1 MARLQKIP
9 TLEQKVSS
17 FFNEHRITSKKPLL
31 VAVSGGP
38 DSVCLLGILNAL
50 KKDFGFKL
58 HVVHLDHQLR
68 SKASVADAQYVL
80 DLCHELR
87 IPVTIEQRNVRVY
100 QKEHKLSLEEAARE
114 VRYSFFMEVAES
126 IGADCVAVGHT
137 LDDHVETVLLNILR
151 GTGTRGLR
159 GLQSM
164 RRWQS
169 SGKRLTIIRPLLE
182 VSRIETAEYCRRHH
196 LEPRTDE
203 TNRSLK
209 LTRNRIRLELL
220 PLLKNYNPDIVE
232 ALLRTAHIAADDIA
246 FLEQTAYRYYRKIA
260 TKQNAAVVFDKK
272 DLIKL
277 PVAIQ
282 RLILRQAIEDVVG
295 TLKDIE
301 ARHIEEIV
309 ALMSKP
315 AGKQINLPYGLF
327 FVNDYE
333 RFLLGHQLDEFS
345 PLTVLN
351 GEYQLNIPGLT
362 VIPGWHISTDI
373 IDESVMNNNDRL
385 TAYFDYERVGNRL
398 LVRSRKTGDRFQP
411 LGMDAEKRVGRFMID
426 ARIPQ
431 LWRQRVPIVCAE
443 GQIIWLVGYRIDER
457 VKVIG
462 NTERI
467 LRIIFKQTKL

>member
-1 MARLQKIP
+1 MTRLQKIP

-17 FFNEHRITSKKPLL
+17 FFNEHRIASKKPLL

-38 DSVCLLGILNAL
+38 DSVCLLGTLNAL

-114 VRYSFFMEVAES
+114 VRYSFFMEAAES

-151 GTGTRGLR
+151 GTGTRGLS
-159 GLQSM
+159 GLQPL

-169 SGKRLTIIRPLLE
+169 SGKRLSIIRPLLE

-232 ALLRTAHIAADDIA
+232 ALLRTAHIATDDIA
-246 FLEQTAYRYYRKIA
+246 FLEQTAYRYYHKI
-260 TKQNAAVVFDKK
+260 TTSQGEAVIFQKTA
-272 DLIKL
+272 LLKL
-277 PVAIQ
+277 PPAIQ
-282 RLILRQAIEDVVG
+282 RLVLRRSIEDILG

-301 ARHIEEIV
+301 ARHIEKMM
-309 ALMSKP
+309 LLLTKP
-315 AGKQINLPYGLF
+315 AGKRINLPYGLF
-327 FVNDYE
+327 FTAEYN
-333 RFLLGHQLDEFS
+333 RFILTKELNKLTPYPLLES
-345 PLTVLN
+345 
-351 GEYQLNIPGLT
+351 EYALSIPGIT
-362 VIPGWHISTDI
+362 KIPGWRIYADI
-373 IDESVMNNNDRL
+373 VSKMEVGDGNSLI
-385 TAYFDYERVGNRL
+385 ACFDFNKMEAKL
-398 LVRSRKTGDRFQP
+398 EVRPRRKGDHFQP
-411 LGMDAEKRVGRFMID
+411 LGMKNEKKLGRFMID
-426 ARIPQ
+426 ARVPQ
-431 LWRQRVPIVCAE
+431 LWRSRVPIVCAGE
-443 GQIIWLVGYRIDER
+443 QVIWVMGYRIDER
-457 VKVIG
+457 VKVTN
-462 NTERI
+462 NTKRI
-467 LRIIFKQTKL
+467 LRIRFERV